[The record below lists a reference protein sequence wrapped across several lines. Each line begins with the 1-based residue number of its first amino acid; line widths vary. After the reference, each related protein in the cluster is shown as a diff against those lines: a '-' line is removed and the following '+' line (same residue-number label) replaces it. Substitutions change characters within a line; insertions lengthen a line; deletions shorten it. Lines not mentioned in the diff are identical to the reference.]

1 MLDVALCSLWLR
13 ALLQQGRWDEGEE
26 LMKRML
32 SGEYPRPN
40 QQTYN
45 YLLQYQVRSIV
56 GSLYLQLVICCYQI
70 LSEKWGPAL
79 DTLRTILDQYSSVLS
94 RSGVEGGMQNSVSS
108 LSFALGIYS
117 TQVRSPPFPLFHS
130 L

>member
-45 YLLQYQVRSIV
+45 YLLQYQVRSHRWLSVFAV
-56 GSLYLQLVICCYQI
+56 GYLL
-70 LSEKWGPAL
+70 LSDFK
-79 DTLRTILDQYSSVLS
+79 
-94 RSGVEGGMQNSVSS
+94 
-108 LSFALGIYS
+108 
-117 TQVRSPPFPLFHS
+117 
-130 L
+130 